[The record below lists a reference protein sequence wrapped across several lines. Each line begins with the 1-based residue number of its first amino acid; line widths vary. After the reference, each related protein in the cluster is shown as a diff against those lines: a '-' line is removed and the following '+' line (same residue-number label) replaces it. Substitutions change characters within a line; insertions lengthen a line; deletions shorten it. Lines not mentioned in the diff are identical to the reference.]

1 MHNSSIR
8 EALLAQTPI
17 GTTLAEV
24 CRLLERRGW
33 LVQCNVGNA
42 GFFRQDFATKND
54 LAGRF
59 SLQGNIGDYG
69 PMRISAFW
77 SFDSNNLLINIGVLR
92 ILDVSL
98 GNSRS
103 FDYIL

>member
-17 GTTLAEV
+17 GTGLTEV
-24 CRLLERRGW
+24 CGLLERRGW
-33 LVQCNVGNA
+33 LVQCVVGNT
-42 GFFRQDFATKND
+42 GFFRQSFGTKND

-59 SLQGNIGDYG
+59 SLQGNIGEYG

-77 SFDSNNLLINIGVLR
+77 SFDSNNLLINIGVFR

-98 GNSRS
+98 GGRRP
-103 FDYIL
+103 FDHIL